1 MRIAIAGGAGGV
13 GSSLAYSL
21 LTCPEPFDVTVIDRR
36 PQKVASHVMD
46 LELVARGDVAA
57 GGWEDL
63 PAADVVVI
71 CAATALTENTSR
83 DVYLAENAAIVDGIA
98 LRLDGFGGPIVMVT
112 NPVDPLTGRLA
123 RALGDRFRVLGY
135 TFNDTLR
142 LRAALPGRDDVW
154 VLGEHG
160 DGAVPVFSR
169 VRPGVE
175 ASERAAAEDFV
186 FGWYRRHVA
195 LDSGR
200 SSTWTSGA
208 GLTRMLAAMR
218 ADDGAQW
225 VASVLLDGEYGLHD
239 VATGVPVTLGPR
251 GVVAIQQWELS
262 PSELSSLRGCRAG
275 T

>member
-21 LTCPEPFDVTVIDRR
+21 LTRPEPFDVVVIDRR

-46 LELVARGDVAA
+46 LELVAGGHVSAGDWDDLGDV
-57 GGWEDL
+57 L
-63 PAADVVVI
+63 VI
-71 CAATALTENTSR
+71 CAATALTANTSR
-83 DVYLAENAAIVDGIA
+83 DVYLAENERIIDTIAA
-98 LRLDGFGGPIVMVT
+98 RLDGFGGAVVMVT
-112 NPVDPLTGRLA
+112 NPVDPLTARLA
-123 RALGDRFRVLGY
+123 RALGDRTRVLGY

-142 LRAALPGRDDVW
+142 LRAALRSRDDVW

-160 DGAVPVFSR
+160 DGAVPIFSR
-169 VRPGVE
+169 IAPAVTPE
-175 ASERAAAEDFV
+175 ERAAAEDFV

-200 SSTWTSGA
+200 SSTWASGA

-218 ADDGAQW
+218 ADDGVQW

-251 GVVAIQQWELS
+251 GVVAIQEWELS
-262 PSELSSLRGCRAG
+262 PEELSSLRGCRAG